1 MSEHQPP
8 RWGQSIA
15 KAAPDAVSEGER
27 AFLLRVFNWMTLAVA
42 FTGAVSLFVAS
53 TPVLL
58 AFAQGAGILG
68 FFAIIGLGLFAPR
81 IIATKSLNAAQITFW
96 AYAGLWGVFIAPLI
110 NLYLQVDPWL
120 LVRAFFITSA
130 TFAGVS
136 LYGYTTKRDLTRV
149 GTFAVMM
156 IFGVIVAAVVNLF
169 VGNQMLDLLISVA
182 VVGLFSAVT
191 AWEVQSLRRSYH
203 DTPGTGEANEVVL
216 ARKSILGALQL
227 YGSFVVLFVHILN
240 ILGHM
245 RR

>member
-1 MSEHQPP
+1 MSDQQP
-8 RWGQSIA
+8 RQWGG
-15 KAAPDAVSEGER
+15 AVAQPASDVINEGER
-27 AFLLRVFNWMTLAVA
+27 AFMLRVFNWMALAVA

-53 TPVLL
+53 VPVLL
-58 AFAQGAGILG
+58 AFAQGAGIIG

-96 AYAGLWGVFIAPLI
+96 AYAGLWGFFIAPII
-110 NLYLQVDPWL
+110 NLYLQVDPGL

-136 LYGYTTKRDLTRV
+136 LYGYTTKRNLTRV

-156 IFGVIVAAVVNLF
+156 ILGVLVAAVVNLF

-191 AWEVQSLRRSYH
+191 AWEVQSLRQSYY
-203 DTPGTGEANEVVL
+203 DSP
-216 ARKSILGALQL
+216 
-227 YGSFVVLFVHILN
+227 
-240 ILGHM
+240 
-245 RR
+245 